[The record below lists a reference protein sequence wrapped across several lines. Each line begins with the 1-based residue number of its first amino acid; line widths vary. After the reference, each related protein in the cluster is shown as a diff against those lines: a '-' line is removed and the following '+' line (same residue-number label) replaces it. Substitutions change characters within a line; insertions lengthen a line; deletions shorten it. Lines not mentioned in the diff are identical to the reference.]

1 MSPKEQ
7 AAQLLDSHRGGFL
20 VNQAFHY
27 AIKALESVEP
37 SYLKEE
43 SNIAD
48 MKLLRKEIFNQYPA
62 EVFEP
67 MRVHVGGDIDMD
79 SFIEKVHESRRDR
92 CLND

>member
-1 MSPKEQ
+1 MSPKEK
-7 AAQLLDSHRGGFL
+7 AAQLLSSHRGGFL

-67 MRVHVGGDIDMD
+67 MRIHVEGDIDID
-79 SFIEKVHESRRDR
+79 SFGDKIDA
-92 CLND
+92 